1 MTETTYPQL
10 DETVFRETLP
20 CGLPLAVVP
29 RQGFSKKLCYL
40 AVDFGSVHRDFTL
53 EGKSC
58 HVPAGTAHYL
68 EHKLF
73 DMPDDRD
80 VSAEFAALGANV
92 NAFTSYDMTAYYF
105 SCTEHF
111 EEGLRLLLEF
121 VSTPYFTE
129 ESVEKERGIIDQE
142 IGMNEDAPDSVI
154 FENLMRSMYDRH
166 PIRVPILGTSETIR
180 QITPQILY
188 DCHRAFYAPGNMLL
202 CVVGDVDPE
211 TVVRIAGEM
220 LGAQRQPVGEKCRD
234 WQEEMTCHQAE
245 VTEKMEVAMPMFNLA
260 FKCEPLGAGDDAIR
274 EEMVADLAAEALFG
288 ESSALY
294 LRLYE
299 QGLIDSSFGGGFET
313 IDGCAMLLC
322 SGDSEDAPAIR
333 QALLRQAQTL
343 VKQGIPEDYFLRMKR
358 SALGRRIK
366 ALDSF
371 DSTCFRLC
379 AYHFAKFD
387 YFLFPAVYR
396 DIRQEEVLDFLA
408 RTVTPERCAL
418 SVIEPISQDPP
429 IENMEAA
436 L

>member
-1 MTETTYPQL
+1 MTPMDYPEL
-10 DETVFRETLP
+10 DETLYRQTLP
-20 CGLPLAVVP
+20 NGLTVCVVP
-29 RQGFSKKLCYL
+29 RRGFTKQLAYFVTDYGSIHTEFKLDGQTFH
-40 AVDFGSVHRDFTL
+40 A
-53 EGKSC
+53 
-58 HVPAGTAHYL
+58 PAGVAHYL
-68 EHKLF
+68 EHKMF
-73 DMPDDRD
+73 DLPGDRD
-80 VSAEFAALGANV
+80 VSAEFAALGAST

-105 SCTEHF
+105 SCTENF
-111 EEGLRLLLEF
+111 EACLRLLLEF
-121 VSTPYFTE
+121 VSTPYFTR

-202 CVVGDVDPE
+202 CVVGDVAPE

-234 WQEEMTCHQAE
+234 WQEEMICHQAE

-288 ESSALY
+288 EASALY

-322 SGDSEDAPAIR
+322 SGDSDNACAVREAVLT
-333 QALLRQAQTL
+333 QAESLAREG
-343 VKQGIPEDYFLRMKR
+343 VPEADFLRLKR
-358 SALGRRIK
+358 SALGRRIRS
-366 ALDSF
+366 LDSF
-371 DSTCFRLC
+371 DATCFRIC
-379 AYHFAKFD
+379 AYHFSDFD
-387 YFLFPAVYR
+387 YFRFPEIYR
-396 DIRQEEVLDFLA
+396 QITAEEIRAFLA
-408 RTVTPERCAL
+408 RVVKPERCCL
-418 SVIEPISQDPP
+418 SVIEPIANCD
-429 IENMEAA
+429 EN
-436 L
+436 

>member
-1 MTETTYPQL
+1 MTPMDYPEL
-10 DETVFRETLP
+10 DETLYRQTLP
-20 CGLPLAVVP
+20 NGLTVCVVP
-29 RQGFSKKLCYL
+29 RRGFTKQLAYFVSDYGSIHTEFKL
-40 AVDFGSVHRDFTL
+40 D
-53 EGKSC
+53 GKTF
-58 HVPAGTAHYL
+58 HAPAGVAHYL
-68 EHKLF
+68 EHKMF
-73 DMPDDRD
+73 DLPGDRD
-80 VSAEFAALGANV
+80 VSAEFAALGAST
-92 NAFTSYDMTAYYF
+92 NAFTSYDMTAYYI
-105 SCTEHF
+105 SSTENF
-111 EEGLRLLLEF
+111 EACLRLLLEF
-121 VSTPYFTE
+121 VSTPYFTR

-322 SGDSEDAPAIR
+322 SGDSDNACAVREAVLT
-333 QALLRQAQTL
+333 QAESLARES
-343 VKQGIPEDYFLRMKR
+343 VPEADFLRLKR
-358 SALGRRIK
+358 SALGRRIRS
-366 ALDSF
+366 LDSF
-371 DSTCFRLC
+371 DATCFRIC
-379 AYHFAKFD
+379 AYHFSDFD
-387 YFLFPAVYR
+387 YFRFPEIYR
-396 DIRQEEVLDFLA
+396 QITAEEIGGFLA
-408 RTVTPERCAL
+408 RVVMPERCCL
-418 SVIEPISQDPP
+418 SVIEPIANCD
-429 IENMEAA
+429 EN
-436 L
+436 